1 MYYLEQNKK
10 DICNFIDTNPNL
22 IFYIRDDGCAVI
34 SNNHPNDILLK
45 MVGIEIE
52 IIEFLRTQSPEDIEK
67 LKKISKLH
75 SLKKQVEELE
85 KELSL
90 I

>member
-1 MYYLEQNKK
+1 MDYLEKNKK
-10 DICNFIDTNPNL
+10 EICDFIDSHPNL
-22 IFYIRDDGCAVI
+22 SFFYQDSGYAVI
-34 SNNHPNDILLK
+34 NNDNPRDILLK
-45 MVGIEIE
+45 MAYIEPE
-52 IIEFLRTQSPEDIEK
+52 IVEFLRTQSPEDIEK

-85 KELSL
+85 KELS